1 MAPSRTKDDTV
12 MTLNVPPNGVTIG
25 DIVDAATRLEG
36 IAHRTPVHT
45 SDTCDRLTGCQV
57 FFKCENFQRMGAFK
71 IRGAYNAIS
80 RLAPDTPGVVAG
92 SSGSHAQAVA
102 LAARL
107 LGKKALIVMPADAL
121 AIKVNATR
129 DYGGEIVFFD
139 RDKEEREDV
148 VQRVCAEYG
157 YPSIPAHNHPH
168 VIAGQGTVALE
179 FHAQVPGLSHVIV
192 PVSGGG
198 LMGGCAVVTAS
209 LAPRCA
215 VYGVEPETGDDFAQS
230 LASGERT
237 RIPTPKT
244 IADGLKCRI
253 PGPYAF
259 SLARKYVQGIV
270 TVSDG
275 EILDAMAFLWA
286 RMKLVVEPS
295 GAVPLAALLHG
306 KIPGARG
313 GKVGIVLS
321 GGNADIPAVGALLAK
336 REALTDTR

>member
-1 MAPSRTKDDTV
+1 MTSNIPPDCVTMDD
-12 MTLNVPPNGVTIG
+12 IK
-25 DIVDAATRLEG
+25 DAATRLEG
-36 IAHRTPVHT
+36 VVHRTPVHV
-45 SDTCDRLTGCQV
+45 SSTCNRLTGCEV
-57 FFKCENFQRMGAFK
+57 FFKCENFQRGGAFK

-80 RLAPDTPGVVAG
+80 RLAPDMPGVVAG

-107 LGKKALIVMPADAL
+107 LGKKALIVMPVDAL

-129 DYGGEIVFFD
+129 DYGGEIIFFD
-139 RDKEEREDV
+139 REKEEREDV

-157 YPSIPAHNHPH
+157 YPSIPAHNHPR

-179 FHAQVPGLSHVIV
+179 FHARVPGLSHVVV

-198 LMGGCAVVTAS
+198 LMGGCAVATRS
-209 LAPRCA
+209 LAPRCF
-215 VYGVEPETGDDFAQS
+215 VYGVEPETGDDFARS
-230 LASGERT
+230 FASGERT
-237 RIPTPKT
+237 RISAPNT

-259 SLARKYVQGIV
+259 SLAQRYVQGIV
-270 TVSDG
+270 TVTDG
-275 EILDAMAFLWA
+275 EILDAMEFLWS

-295 GAVPLAALLHG
+295 GAAPLAALLHG
-306 KIPGARG
+306 KIPSVRG

-321 GGNADIPAVGALLAK
+321 GGNADISAVGALLGK
-336 REALTDTR
+336 RSNCK